1 MTETRKRPDW
11 TLWLNLP
18 KLKVWQAVALSL
30 DIDPDSM
37 KPSPHGW
44 MSGPD
49 GALSFIPASFAGDA
63 QATEF
68 DKRRRIAAAQLAGRE
83 NADRAEVALR
93 PFLDLAA
100 GLGWP
105 IPDALRLPMAGVS
118 EPLLAL
124 VSAPDSTATAAERA
138 KVAATPIKASQA
150 AEKQAREDARLA
162 HCEAVGLVFDM
173 DPLRPLPYGIAK
185 AAESLDP
192 PITRQSLSTD
202 VKASLRRRFERVRN
216 GKG

>member
-49 GALSFIPASFAGDA
+49 GALSFMPASFADDA